1 MLLRPFAL
9 DVRGISFKEKSVG
22 SENSIFE
29 FRNEKN
35 QVLPKNGIYKV
46 AALDSDGNIFH
57 TTLEI
62 ENENLRIALPTS
74 GIAEK
79 TAEIKFC

>member
-1 MLLRPFAL
+1 MRPFAL
-9 DVRGISFKEKSVG
+9 DVRGISLKEKSAG
-22 SENSIFE
+22 NENSIFE

-62 ENENLRIALPTS
+62 ENENIKIALATS

-79 TAEIKFC
+79 TVLYQ

>member
-9 DVRGISFKEKSVG
+9 DVRGISLKEKSAG
-22 SENSIFE
+22 NENSIFE

-46 AALDSDGNIFH
+46 AALNSNGNVFH

-62 ENENLRIALPTS
+62 ENENLRIALPTA
-74 GIAEK
+74 GVAEK
-79 TAEIKFC
+79 TVEIKFC